1 MQLPVQAVIEIMS
14 GATKMNLLREC
25 IRELLNE
32 QIDLQAVIDDLDNLS
47 ADEIMKL
54 WQAAADAHK
63 RKDNEIKASFKK
75 GDKVEFDHEG
85 KTITGTVA
93 HRGAKFVSVNVR
105 GYSKPWK
112 RNASSLRKI
121 S

>member
-1 MQLPVQAVIEIMS
+1 MS
-14 GATKMNLLREC
+14 LLREY

-32 QIDLQAVIDDLDNLS
+32 QIDLQAVINDLDNLT
-47 ADEIMKL
+47 ADEIMEL
-54 WQAAADAHK
+54 WLAAADAHK
-63 RKDNEIKASFKK
+63 RKEKEIKAGFNK

-85 KTITGTVA
+85 ETIAGTVA
-93 HRGAKFVSVNVR
+93 RRGAKFVSVNVH

-112 RNASSLRKI
+112 RNPSDLRKI